1 MLVRKFDACSEIVQ
15 NTTPPAKAPSLHA
28 LRGMNL
34 ISILQRHRLL
44 TGDQAD
50 DLARWPVVGVDQ
62 LLNQQLVSEDQLQ
75 AALSHE
81 FRIPIFDLSRV
92 DLDRELIRRFPGS
105 ELFRR
110 NILPLHEEAGI
121 AIVATHDPLNLEAL
135 DELAALSGLA
145 LDLVLAPR
153 DQIARRLKEAL
164 GVGGGTVGDLMALSS
179 GASDELPLDEDGALD
194 DDSQAASVV
203 KLVNEILLEAI
214 RQRASDIHMEPSE
227 RGLEI
232 RYRIDGMLLPQ
243 PVPVEIHRFRAA
255 IISRLKIMAR
265 LNIAE
270 KRLPQDGRVTLTVGG
285 REIDVRMS
293 VIPMLHGEGIVLRL
307 LDKSNQKFD
316 MSLLALPPAT
326 ATIWN
331 GLIHRPHGMVLV
343 TGPTG
348 SGKTTTLYSSL
359 AEIAG
364 RDIKIVT
371 VEDPVEY
378 QLRGVNQIQVQS
390 QIGLTFA
397 AGLRSILRH
406 DPDVILIGEIRDH
419 ETAVSAMQASLT
431 GHLVLSTLHTN
442 DAASAYTRLID
453 MGIEPYLVASTL
465 EAVLAQRLVRKL
477 CPSCR
482 LPRVAEAL
490 PADFEASSPL
500 SCYEPVGCRECHGT
514 GYAGRVAIFELLRSD
529 SGTRSLCIQG
539 ASANEIKA
547 HAVSRGMQTLRQS
560 GWQRVAAGL
569 TSFDEVLRVCASDD
583 EANELTGTVT
593 ESPAQL
599 VGMGR

>member
-1 MLVRKFDACSEIVQ
+1 
-15 NTTPPAKAPSLHA
+15 
-28 LRGMNL
+28 MNL
-34 ISILQRHRLL
+34 ISILQRHRLI

-50 DLARWPVVGVDQ
+50 DLARMPVVGVDQ
-62 LLNQQLVSEDQLQ
+62 LLSQQVVTEDRLQ
-75 AALSHE
+75 AALSQE
-81 FRIPIFDLSRV
+81 FRIPVVDLSGV
-92 DLDRELIRRFPGS
+92 ELDRELIRRFPGS

-110 NILPLHEEAGI
+110 NLLPLQEDSGVVQ
-121 AIVATHDPLNLEAL
+121 VATHDPLNLEAL
-135 DELAALSGLA
+135 EELAALSGLV
-145 LDLVLAPR
+145 LDLVLAPQE
-153 DQIARRLKEAL
+153 QIARRLKEAL

-179 GASDELPLDEDGALD
+179 GVSDERPLDEDGALD

-255 IISRLKIMAR
+255 IVSRLKIMAR

-316 MSLLALPPAT
+316 MSLLELPPET
-326 ATIWN
+326 AAIWS

-359 AEIAG
+359 AEITG

-371 VEDPVEY
+371 IEDPVEY
-378 QLRGVNQIQVQS
+378 QLPGVNQIQVQS

-477 CPSCR
+477 CSRCR
-482 LPRVAEAL
+482 QPLRVDAL
-490 PADFEASSPL
+490 PSDFEALGPL
-500 SCYEPVGCRECHGT
+500 ECYQPVGCRECHGT

-560 GWQRVAAGL
+560 GWQRVARGL

-583 EANELTGTVT
+583 EASDLDADASAGL
-593 ESPAQL
+593 AQL
-599 VGMGR
+599 VGTGR